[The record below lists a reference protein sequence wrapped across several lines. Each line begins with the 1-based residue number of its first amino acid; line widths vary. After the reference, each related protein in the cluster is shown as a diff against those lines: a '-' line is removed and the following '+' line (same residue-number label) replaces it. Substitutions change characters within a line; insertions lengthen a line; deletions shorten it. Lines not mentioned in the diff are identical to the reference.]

1 MVGERQ
7 ARHMPPGVDSR
18 SHRGAVVW
26 CDGDVPGEGGSEL
39 PRHQASPAELQERL
53 EAERR
58 GEPFLVFFD
67 DAGRQRLVELDAVE
81 RPRVTVGRGATDVR
95 LDWDSDVSRLHAELE
110 HLGGC
115 WTVADDG
122 LSRNGTYL
130 NGQRL
135 RGRSRLAERDRL
147 RFGSTTVVYRA
158 PAAVA
163 PVDVAT
169 TTLPT
174 DPADLELSP
183 AQRRVLIAL
192 ARPCVGRGATAAPAT
207 NRDIAAELHLSVDT
221 VKTHLRAIAMK
232 FDVDALPQNAK
243 RTRLVE
249 LALQTGAISEQDVT
263 PL

>member
-1 MVGERQ
+1 
-7 ARHMPPGVDSR
+7 MPPGVDSR
-18 SHRGAVVW
+18 SHRAGALR
-26 CDGDVPGEGGSEL
+26 CNGGVPDEAASEL
-39 PRHQASPAELQERL
+39 QRHQASPAELRERL

-67 DAGRQRLVELDAVE
+67 DAGRQVLVELDAIE

-158 PAAVA
+158 PPAAVA
-163 PVDVAT
+163 LDDVAA

-174 DPADLELSP
+174 DPVDLELSP

-192 ARPCVGRGATAAPAT
+192 ARPCVGRGASAAPAT

-232 FDVDALPQNAK
+232 FDVEGLPQNAK

-249 LALQTGAISEQDVT
+249 LALRTGAISEQDVT
-263 PL
+263 QGSDPVEGG